1 MRSEYLLLGKFGGAY
16 LTSSLAEHLVFH
28 ARTGAGKGV
37 GFCLPNCFAWQ
48 GSLVVLDV
56 KGEAFRATAGH
67 RKAMGQDV
75 YLFDPASESGRSH
88 RWDPFAAVQ
97 RTTAARFRQIARQA
111 NLLFPEIDQIGGSA
125 NNHAFWDAAG
135 RQAFGAVATILA
147 ETPSE
152 PLTMA
157 NVTQLFA
164 RADGHEWLAQ
174 RIEAQRRTGQP
185 YSKIAVDGISDYI
198 GSDPKLRND
207 ITKTVSTK
215 LQTWYD
221 PQIAAVTSASDFDLR
236 DLRRKPMTIYVAVA
250 PGNIPR
256 LRPLLRLFWD
266 AAVNLNTDTTPEEDP
281 TLSVQALFMLD
292 EFARLGRMDTL
303 AQAAQFVRAYGI
315 RLAFVVQNKA
325 QLRAIYGR
333 DGAADLF
340 DNVGAEIVFGTA
352 DPELTKELEERLG
365 DATVTITTR
374 NRPRFM
380 SWLNWSKQGESDHP
394 HRRPLMLDQEVRM
407 LDPDE
412 QLIIRPGML
421 PAKTDRICWYRDPQF
436 LSLRRPPP
444 EIPELRIEVAAA
456 STAAPPR
463 KPSETRSAKPP
474 PRRAPALSPR
484 LGT

>member
-1 MRSEYLLLGKFGGAY
+1 
-16 LTSSLAEHLVFH
+16 
-28 ARTGAGKGV
+28 
-37 GFCLPNCFAWQ
+37 
-48 GSLVVLDV
+48 
-56 KGEAFRATAGH
+56 
-67 RKAMGQDV
+67 
-75 YLFDPASESGRSH
+75 
-88 RWDPFAAVQ
+88 
-97 RTTAARFRQIARQA
+97 
-111 NLLFPEIDQIGGSA
+111 
-125 NNHAFWDAAG
+125 
-135 RQAFGAVATILA
+135 
-147 ETPSE
+147 
-152 PLTMA
+152 
-157 NVTQLFA
+157 
-164 RADGHEWLAQ
+164 
-174 RIEAQRRTGQP
+174 
-185 YSKIAVDGISDYI
+185 
-198 GSDPKLRND
+198 
-207 ITKTVSTK
+207 
-215 LQTWYD
+215 
-221 PQIAAVTSASDFDLR
+221 
-236 DLRRKPMTIYVAVA
+236 
-250 PGNIPR
+250 
-256 LRPLLRLFWD
+256 
-266 AAVNLNTDTTPEEDP
+266 
-281 TLSVQALFMLD
+281 MLD

-421 PAKTDRICWYRDPQF
+421 PAKTNRICWYRDPQF
-436 LSLRRPPP
+436 LALRRPPP

-456 STAAPPR
+456 STAPPPR

-474 PRRAPALSPR
+474 PRRSGQSHFARQNSANSVR
-484 LGT
+484 R

>member
-1 MRSEYLLLGKFGGAY
+1 
-16 LTSSLAEHLVFH
+16 
-28 ARTGAGKGV
+28 
-37 GFCLPNCFAWQ
+37 
-48 GSLVVLDV
+48 VVLDV
-56 KGEAFRATAGH
+56 KGEAFRATAGY
-67 RKAMGQDV
+67 RKDMGQEV
-75 YLFDPASESGRSH
+75 YLFDPASETGRSH

-97 RTTAARFRQIARQA
+97 RNSVSRFRQIARQA

-125 NNHAFWDAAG
+125 NNNAFWDSAG
-135 RQAFGAVATILA
+135 RQAFSAVATIIA
-147 ETPSE
+147 ETPAE
-152 PLTMA
+152 PLTME
-157 NVTQLFA
+157 NVAQLFA
-164 RADGHEWLAQ
+164 RTDGHEWLAQ
-174 RIEAQRRTGQP
+174 RVEAQRRTGQP

-198 GSDPKLRND
+198 GSNPKLRND
-207 ITKTVSTK
+207 ITKTVSVK

-221 PQIAAVTSASDFDLR
+221 PQIAAVTSVSDFDLR
-236 DLRRKPMTIYVAVA
+236 DLRRKPMTIYVVVA

-256 LRPLLRLFWD
+256 MRPLLRLFWD
-266 AAVNLNTDTTPEEDP
+266 ACVNLNTDTTPEEDP
-281 TLSVQALFMLD
+281 TLTVQTLFMMD

-303 AQAAQFVRAYGI
+303 AHATQFVRAYGI

-340 DNVGAEIVFGTA
+340 DNLGAEIVFGTS
-352 DPELTKELEERLG
+352 DPDLTKELEERLG

-380 SWLNWSKQGESDHP
+380 AWLNWSKQGESDYP

-421 PAKTDRICWYRDPQF
+421 PAKTKRICWYRDPQF
-436 LSLRRPPP
+436 ASLRQAPP
-444 EIPELRIEVAAA
+444 EIPELRIEVASA

-463 KPSETRSAKPP
+463 KPTETRSAKPP